1 MTSPSTPAPRRPIET
16 TVPGSGTAP
25 PRSAGLVPF
34 PESTATNSG
43 VAAGLALTQIGVLDS
58 LMELRKM

>member
-25 PRSAGLVPF
+25 PGAAGFVPF
-34 PESTATNSG
+34 PKEKLSTMTKPLG
-43 VAAGLALTQIGVLDS
+43 PPVAITLIFAAES
-58 LMELRKM
+58 LM

>member
-25 PRSAGLVPF
+25 PGAAGFVPF
-34 PESTATNSG
+34 AKSTAINSG